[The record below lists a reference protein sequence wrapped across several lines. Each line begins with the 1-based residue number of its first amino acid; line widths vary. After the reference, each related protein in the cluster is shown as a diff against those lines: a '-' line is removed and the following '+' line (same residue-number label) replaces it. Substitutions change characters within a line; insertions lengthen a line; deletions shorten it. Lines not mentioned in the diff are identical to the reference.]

1 MDQERKERI
10 AKNEAASRQLNE
22 RFGIRRFVCE
32 CGHANCTE
40 VLGLPLEIYQSVR
53 TDARRFIIAPDH
65 DMPEIEDVVLRR
77 DDWYVVRKHDE
88 VAHVVD
94 PAA

>member
-10 AKNEAASRQLNE
+10 AANEAASRQLNE

-32 CGHANCTE
+32 CGHHTCTE
-40 VLGLPLEIYQSVR
+40 VLKLPLEIYQSVR
-53 TDARRFIIAPDH
+53 TDARRFIVAPDH

>member
-10 AKNEAASRQLNE
+10 AKNEVSARDLNE

-32 CGHANCTE
+32 CGDPHCTD
-40 VLGLPLEIYQSVR
+40 VLQLPLEIYQAVR
-53 TDARRFIIAPDH
+53 ADARRFIVAPEH
-65 DMPEIEDVVLRR
+65 EMPEIEDVIRR
-77 DDWYVVRKHDE
+77 REGWYVVRKRDE

>member
-1 MDQERKERI
+1 MEQERKERI
-10 AKNEAASRQLNE
+10 ARNEVSARELNE

-32 CGHANCTE
+32 CGDPDCIE
-40 VLGLPLEIYQSVR
+40 VLRLPLEIYQAVR
-53 TDARRFIIAPDH
+53 SDPRRFIVAPAH
-65 DMPEIEDVVLRR
+65 DKPEIEDVIVRHNG
-77 DDWYVVRKHDE
+77 WYVVRKHDE

>member
-1 MDQERKERI
+1 VDQERKERI
-10 AKNEAASRQLNE
+10 AKNEVSARDLNE

-32 CGHANCTE
+32 CGRADCTE
-40 VLGLPLEIYQSVR
+40 VLHLPLEIYQSVR
-53 TDARRFIIAPDH
+53 TDARRFIVAPEH
-65 DMPEIEDVVLRR
+65 DMPEIEDVVRRR
-77 DDWYVVRKHDE
+77 DDWLVVRKRDE